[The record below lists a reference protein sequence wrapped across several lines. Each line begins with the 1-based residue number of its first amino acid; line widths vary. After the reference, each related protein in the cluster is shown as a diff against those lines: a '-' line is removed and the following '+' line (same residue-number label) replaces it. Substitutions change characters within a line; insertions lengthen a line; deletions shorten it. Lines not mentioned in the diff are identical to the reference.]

1 MRIIYTHGTIH
12 ITIVD
17 LWSAALQWGHVHV
30 WAWSLTAALC
40 RAALCIKM
48 WPLPS
53 PLTTLQISSA
63 LLFVFGP
70 LETQTIR
77 FQVVHHTYIIIRM
90 EVLELIQIQDCS
102 PTNAS
107 LTVPGNMRHDSN
119 KLLQSTKLLFSF
131 SIPCNEWCCAAP
143 YSAPLHTAWIV
154 VHCKQSEDNN
164 KMLISI
170 TFCLNWNIFPLFA
183 DCFLCRI

>member
-1 MRIIYTHGTIH
+1 MCISFFIGEIFKRIIYTHGTIH

-30 WAWSLTAALC
+30 WAWGLTAALC

-48 WPLPS
+48 GPLPS

-77 FQVVHHTYIIIRM
+77 FQIAHHTYTRRM
-90 EVLELIQIQDCS
+90 EVLQFIQIQHCS
-102 PTNAS
+102 PTNVS

-131 SIPCNEWCCAAP
+131 SIPCNEMCCAAP
-143 YSAPLHTAWIV
+143 SSAPLHTAWV
-154 VHCKQSEDNN
+154 MVH
-164 KMLISI
+164 
-170 TFCLNWNIFPLFA
+170 
-183 DCFLCRI
+183 

>member
-1 MRIIYTHGTIH
+1 MCISFFIGEIFKRIIYTHGTIH

-17 LWSAALQWGHVHV
+17 LECSTAVGSRTCVGLGSYCSALQGRALHKNGTITLT
-30 WAWSLTAALC
+30 SLN
-40 RAALCIKM
+40 
-48 WPLPS
+48 
-53 PLTTLQISSA
+53 TLQISSA

-77 FQVVHHTYIIIRM
+77 FQIAHHTYTRRM
-90 EVLELIQIQDCS
+90 EVLQFIQIQHCS

-131 SIPCNEWCCAAP
+131 SIPCNDWCYAAP
-143 YSAPLHTAWIV
+143 SSAPLPGSWCTA
-154 VHCKQSEDNN
+154 S
-164 KMLISI
+164 
-170 TFCLNWNIFPLFA
+170 
-183 DCFLCRI
+183 